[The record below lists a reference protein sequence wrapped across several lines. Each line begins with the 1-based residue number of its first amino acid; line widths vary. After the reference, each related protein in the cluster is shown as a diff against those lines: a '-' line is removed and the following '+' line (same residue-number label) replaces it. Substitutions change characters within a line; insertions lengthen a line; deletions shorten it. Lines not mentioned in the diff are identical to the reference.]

1 MGLRPGL
8 DTFYLIPGK
17 VREQVLDPAWSCCLL
32 EVTQSQ
38 SATAHGK
45 GLKVSTKEVLITK
58 GAVHRPSRP

>member
-45 GLKVSTKEVLITK
+45 GLRSAPRKC
-58 GAVHRPSRP
+58 

>member
-17 VREQVLDPAWSCCLL
+17 VREQVLDPTWSCCLL

-45 GLKVSTKEVLITK
+45 GLKVSTKEVLIT
-58 GAVHRPSRP
+58 